1 MADDPLGVRALIT
14 ARMTLAEFG
23 RAMSST
29 SGTVNHWI
37 ARGIPGNRVFRA
49 ADVLEMKPDELRR
62 YTSEA
67 LKPPADVEAE
77 FKAFSATF
85 RQLEA
90 DQQARMIASL
100 QRMVQKR

>member
-1 MADDPLGVRALIT
+1 MADDPLGVRELIT
-14 ARMTLAEFG
+14 GRMTLAEFA

-49 ADVLEMKPDELRR
+49 ADVLEMKPEDLRR

-77 FKAFSATF
+77 FKLFSSTF
-85 RQLEA
+85 RQLEPE
-90 DQQARMIASL
+90 QQARIIVGL
-100 QRMVQKR
+100 QRMMQKR